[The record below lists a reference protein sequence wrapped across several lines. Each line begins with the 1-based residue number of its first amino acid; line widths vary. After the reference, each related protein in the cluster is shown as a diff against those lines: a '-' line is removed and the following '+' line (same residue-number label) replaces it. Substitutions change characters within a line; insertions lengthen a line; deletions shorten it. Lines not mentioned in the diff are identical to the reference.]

1 MSNQLITEN
10 NESIQAFFLSLDKL
24 SSALERVFSS
34 RKPMLSGES
43 FYTDE
48 ELSKKLKISRR
59 SLQDYRNEG
68 RIPYIK
74 LGGKIEILS
83 EENQGTEFIITL
95 PYSDSTTGV

>member
-10 NESIQAFFLSLDKL
+10 NESVKSFFLSLDKL

-74 LGGKIEILS
+74 LGGKILYRSSDIEKML
-83 EENQGTEFIITL
+83 EEGYRDKFK
-95 PYSDSTTGV
+95 

>member
-1 MSNQLITEN
+1 MNNRLITREN
-10 NESIQAFFLSLDKL
+10 NERVKGIFLSLDRL
-24 SSALERVFSS
+24 SALMESLFIA
-34 RKPMLSGES
+34 RKPTLNGDC

-74 LGGKIEILS
+74 LGGKILYRSSDIEKLL
-83 EENQGTEFIITL
+83 EEGYQDKFR
-95 PYSDSTTGV
+95 